1 MPLQMQGTNP
11 HASSRYLQLA
21 HGQMQRIVAK
31 MMNPINIP
39 KDMCEII
46 PPKIAIN
53 RAMAK
58 YAINPTPNAC
68 RISFASFE

>member
-1 MPLQMQGTNP
+1 MPLQMQEPTACIVAIPTISSWTN
-11 HASSRYLQLA
+11 A
-21 HGQMQRIVAK
+21 IVAK